1 MNGREWSSVVAWKL
15 LEMANGALGSV
26 VASVALIPK
35 LPEKLRFALGVAMG
49 RFRRVA
55 LRPLSRFLDGKGGA
69 LKWRMA
75 ALPEE

>member
-1 MNGREWSSVVAWKL
+1 MNGRKGSSVVAWKL
-15 LEMANGALGSV
+15 LDALGSV